1 MERFVKTYWKT
12 ILFFALVG
20 LVGGFMVGLFMMDSY
35 PPEIQQQIY
44 DQGINDVLLGVIS
57 ALQSAAYGLAL
68 GVTGILLGKK
78 TGMWKD
84 ERTITRKPLL
94 ATVAVALVGG
104 LAMIVLDIFWFGRYS
119 QVIMDSYA
127 AKPSLVFLLGAVI
140 YGGIIE
146 EVMLRLF
153 MMSLVAF
160 LLHKLFWR
168 KQTQT
173 PVAALVMAN
182 IVSALLFAAA
192 HLPAT
197 AMLMG
202 LTPMILLRCFLL
214 NGGIGLLFGWLYRKY
229 GLRYAMI
236 AHAGCHLVSKLIW
249 ILFI

>member
-12 ILFFALVG
+12 ILFFALAG

-68 GVTGILLGKK
+68 GVAGILLGKK

-84 ERTITRKPLL
+84 ERTVTRKPLL
-94 ATVAVALVGG
+94 AAVAVALVGG

-182 IVSALLFAAA
+182 IVSALLFAAG

>member
-12 ILFFALVG
+12 VLFFALAG

-68 GVTGILLGKK
+68 GVAGILLGKK

-94 ATVAVALVGG
+94 AAVAVALVGG
-104 LAMIVLDIFWFGRYS
+104 LAMIVLDIFWFGCYS

-160 LLHKLFWR
+160 LLHKLFWGKR
-168 KQTQT
+168 ART

-182 IVSALLFAAA
+182 IVSALLFAAG

-249 ILFI
+249 LLFI

>member
-57 ALQSAAYGLAL
+57 ALQSTAYGLTL
-68 GVTGILLGKK
+68 GVAGILLGKK

>member
-12 ILFFALVG
+12 ILFFALAG

-94 ATVAVALVGG
+94 AAVAVALVGG

-249 ILFI
+249 LLFI

>member
-1 MERFVKTYWKT
+1 M
-12 ILFFALVG
+12 L
-20 LVGGFMVGLFMMDSY
+20 
-35 PPEIQQQIY
+35 
-44 DQGINDVLLGVIS
+44 
-57 ALQSAAYGLAL
+57 GLAGL
-68 GVTGILLGKK
+68 LLGKK

-94 ATVAVALVGG
+94 AAVAVALVGG

-153 MMSLVAF
+153 MLSLVAF
-160 LLHKLFWR
+160 VLHKLFWR
-168 KQTQT
+168 KQAQT
-173 PVAALVMAN
+173 PVATLVAAN
-182 IVSALLFAAA
+182 IISALLFAAG
-192 HLPAT
+192 HLPT
-197 AMLMG
+197 TQLLMG
-202 LTPMILLRCFLL
+202 LTPMIVFRCFLL

-236 AHAGCHLVSKLIW
+236 AHAGCHVVSKLIW

>member
-12 ILFFALVG
+12 ILFFALAG

-68 GVTGILLGKK
+68 GVAGILLGKK

-94 ATVAVALVGG
+94 AAVAVALVGG

-173 PVAALVMAN
+173 PAAALVMAN
-182 IVSALLFAAA
+182 IVSALLFAAG

-249 ILFI
+249 MLFI

>member
-12 ILFFALVG
+12 ILFFALAG

-119 QVIMDSYA
+119 QVIMES
-127 AKPSLVFLLGAVI
+127 
-140 YGGIIE
+140 
-146 EVMLRLF
+146 
-153 MMSLVAF
+153 
-160 LLHKLFWR
+160 
-168 KQTQT
+168 
-173 PVAALVMAN
+173 
-182 IVSALLFAAA
+182 
-192 HLPAT
+192 
-197 AMLMG
+197 
-202 LTPMILLRCFLL
+202 
-214 NGGIGLLFGWLYRKY
+214 
-229 GLRYAMI
+229 
-236 AHAGCHLVSKLIW
+236 
-249 ILFI
+249 